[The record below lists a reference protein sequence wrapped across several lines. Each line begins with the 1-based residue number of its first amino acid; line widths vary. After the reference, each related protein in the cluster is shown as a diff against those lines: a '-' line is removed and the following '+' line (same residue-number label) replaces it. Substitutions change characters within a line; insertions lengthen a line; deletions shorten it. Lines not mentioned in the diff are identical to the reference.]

1 MGGLAY
7 KNRARAKEF
16 VHSFAKFELMLAVEV
31 SCTQSGRP
39 LRLLTASVSQV
50 CLELWDIAGR

>member
-16 VHSFAKFELMLAVEV
+16 VRSFANFELMVAVEV
-31 SCTQSGRP
+31 SCTRSGRP
-39 LRLLTASVSQV
+39 LWLLTTPVSQV
-50 CLELWDIAGR
+50 CLELWDIAGP